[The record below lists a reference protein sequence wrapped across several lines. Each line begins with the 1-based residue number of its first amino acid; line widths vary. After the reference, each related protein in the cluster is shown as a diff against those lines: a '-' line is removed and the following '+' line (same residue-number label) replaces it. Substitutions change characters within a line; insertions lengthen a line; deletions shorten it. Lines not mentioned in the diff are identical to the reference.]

1 MDKFSISK
9 NKKMQQIAD
18 EVEKVIVG
26 KREVVTML
34 LIALLSG
41 GHVLVEDVPGVGK
54 TTLATALGKATGLV
68 SRRAQFTPD
77 VMASDITGF
86 TMFNK
91 EANRFEYRQ
100 GLVMTNILLAD
111 EINRAAPKTQSA
123 LLEAMEERHVTV
135 DGITHDLPKPF
146 IVIATQNQVGSAG
159 TQLLPSSQLDRFLIR
174 TSMGYPDM
182 QSQIEIMKDRHH
194 ENPLDRVVPLTDKET
209 LNKLISE
216 AQNTHVADPVYE
228 YASRLV
234 EETRHNQYIQ
244 IGISPR
250 GALAL
255 CRAAKSHA
263 FLDGR
268 DYVVPEDVAAVF
280 TDVCAHRLVLEAKAR
295 LHELSSEE
303 ILSVILK
310 ETAKPTVTEFSLK

>member
-1 MDKFSISK
+1 M
-9 NKKMQQIAD
+9 NELAVQIQN
-18 EVEKVIVG
+18 EIKKVIIG
-26 KREVVTML
+26 KDDVINKVLMAIL
-34 LIALLSG
+34 AQ
-41 GHVLVEDVPGVGK
+41 GHILMEDVPGVGK
-54 TTLATALGKATGLV
+54 TTMAMAFSKVLGLDSKRV
-68 SRRAQFTPD
+68 QFTSDTMP
-77 VMASDITGF
+77 SDIIGF
-86 TMFNK
+86 SVYDK
-91 EANRFEYRQ
+91 QSGKLEYKL
-100 GLVMTNILLAD
+100 GTVMTNLLLAD
-111 EINRAAPKTQSA
+111 EINRTSSKTQSA

>member
-1 MDKFSISK
+1 M
-9 NKKMQQIAD
+9 NELAVQIQN
-18 EVEKVIVG
+18 EIKKVIIG
-26 KREVVTML
+26 KDDVINKVLMAIL
-34 LIALLSG
+34 AQ
-41 GHVLVEDVPGVGK
+41 GHILMEDVPGVGK
-54 TTLATALGKATGLV
+54 TTMAMAFSKVLGLDSKRV
-68 SRRAQFTPD
+68 QFTSDTMP
-77 VMASDITGF
+77 SDIIGF
-86 TMFNK
+86 SVYDK
-91 EANRFEYRQ
+91 QSGKLEYKP
-100 GLVMTNILLAD
+100 GTVMTNLLLAD
-111 EINRAAPKTQSA
+111 EINRTSSKTQSA

-216 AQNTHVADPVYE
+216 AQNTHVADSVYE

>member
-1 MDKFSISK
+1 M
-9 NKKMQQIAD
+9 NELAVQIQN
-18 EVEKVIVG
+18 EIKKVIIG
-26 KREVVTML
+26 KDDVINKVLMAIL
-34 LIALLSG
+34 AQ
-41 GHVLVEDVPGVGK
+41 GHILMEDVPGVGK
-54 TTLATALGKATGLV
+54 TTMAMAFSKVLGLNSKRV
-68 SRRAQFTPD
+68 QFTSDTMP
-77 VMASDITGF
+77 SDIIGF
-86 TMFNK
+86 SVYDK
-91 EANRFEYRQ
+91 QSGKLEYKP
-100 GLVMTNILLAD
+100 GTVMTNLLLAD
-111 EINRAAPKTQSA
+111 EINRTSSKTQSA

-182 QSQIEIMKDRHH
+182 QSQIEIMKDWHH

-216 AQNTHVADPVYE
+216 AQNTHVADSVYE

-303 ILSVILK
+303 ILGVILK